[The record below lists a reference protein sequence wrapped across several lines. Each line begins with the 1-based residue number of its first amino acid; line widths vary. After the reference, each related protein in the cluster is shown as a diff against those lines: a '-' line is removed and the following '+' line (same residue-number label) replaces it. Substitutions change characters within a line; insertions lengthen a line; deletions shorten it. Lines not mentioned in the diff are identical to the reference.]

1 MKSTGPDRPTPRTT
15 PATSPSE
22 PSVPTTRQAKWL
34 WLAVAAML
42 IQQAFSYMSTLV
54 LPIAAPAIS
63 EATGLSISLVG
74 LYTAI
79 MYVAS
84 TVSAGASGAFIRR
97 FGALRLSQ
105 AALVLMGLG
114 LVFSWPGWA
123 LLFAATALVIGAG
136 SAVSTPASS
145 DILGRYCPPDRAPL
159 IFSIKQTGVPVGG
172 MLAGVLVPALTLA
185 YGWDGAFIACGGMCV
200 VLAFLLQPLRVEF
213 DRHRAPSHRISLL
226 VVVLTVREVLVH
238 PRLRELALFSVAWVG
253 LQAIYGAF
261 LYAFLAD
268 GLGYAPAT
276 AGWVFAAGNAAAIAA
291 RILWGWV
298 ASRFV
303 NARALLGWLAMA
315 MAASGIA
322 TAYFSPGWPVV
333 AVATVAVVYA
343 GTAISWHGVLLAEIA
358 RLSPVDRIGTMT
370 GGVLLFTSVGIMV
383 YPLVFGALLEAT
395 GSYALGF
402 LLAAV
407 PALYTGIQLLLR
419 RPRRAS
425 RP

>member
-1 MKSTGPDRPTPRTT
+1 
-15 PATSPSE
+15 
-22 PSVPTTRQAKWL
+22 
-34 WLAVAAML
+34 
-42 IQQAFSYMSTLV
+42 
-54 LPIAAPAIS
+54 
-63 EATGLSISLVG
+63 
-74 LYTAI
+74 

-97 FGALRLSQ
+97 FGALRISQ

-136 SAVSTPASS
+136 SAASTPASS
-145 DILGRYCPPDRAPL
+145 DILGRYCPPRRAPL

-172 MLAGVLVPALTLA
+172 MLAGALVPALTLT
-185 YGWDGAFIACGGMCV
+185 YGWDGAFIACGGLCV
-200 VLAFLLQPLRVEF
+200 VLAFLLQPLRAEF
-213 DRHRAPSHRISLL
+213 DRHRTPSHRISLL
-226 VVVLTVREVLVH
+226 VVVLTVREVLAH

-261 LYAFLAD
+261 LFAFLAD
-268 GLGYAPAT
+268 GLSYPPAT
-276 AGWVFAAGNAAAIAA
+276 AGWVFAAGNATAIGA
-291 RILWGWV
+291 RILWGWI

-303 NARALLGWLAMA
+303 NARVLLGWLALVMA
-315 MAASGIA
+315 GSGVA
-322 TAYFSPGWPVV
+322 TAHFDPAWPII
-333 AVATVAVVYA
+333 AITLVAVVYA

-383 YPLVFGALLEAT
+383 YPLIFGAVLEAT

-402 LLAAV
+402 LLAAI
-407 PALYTGIQLLLR
+407 PALYTGLLLLLR
-419 RPRRAS
+419 RPRPPRSARES
-425 RP
+425 RPTSRID